1 MSLHTRI
8 KRLEKY
14 PRRSES
20 SSDGF
25 SINEELSRDDPERL
39 ALFLAAMKRSRLLD
53 KPPDPEDDSQLAEFI
68 RLAAK
73 HGLVNFSEADAPPA
87 SESTQQVLGS
97 SAEAPSREEDL
108 DSARE
113 DSDNHRVGRSVRAD

>member
-8 KRLEKY
+8 QKLEKY
-14 PRRSES
+14 PRKSEL

-53 KPPDPEDDSQLAEFI
+53 KPPAPEDDSQLAQFI
-68 RLAAK
+68 RLAAI
-73 HGLVNFSEADAPPA
+73 HGLITFPEADAPPA
-87 SESTQQVLGS
+87 SEATPHVLGTIS
-97 SAEAPSREEDL
+97 EATLGE
-108 DSARE
+108 E
-113 DSDNHRVGRSVRAD
+113 DSDSPHEDADSHCGGCSVRAD